1 MSVTGD
7 RLQDPG
13 ARQARAARILDAA
26 AELLLRHG
34 YRRVTVDDVAS
45 RAGIGKGTVYLHWK
59 TREDLFKAVF
69 EREVLE
75 AVGELVRTLREDPEA
90 WMLHRLAR
98 SYFLAIVRRPL
109 LKAVFLV
116 DTELLGKLARP
127 GSGAREQRHR
137 LASHAYLE
145 LLAEHGLLR
154 TDLSPDAIDYAF
166 MAMLEGFIQAE
177 AAVDEQLGSGIEE
190 RADVLALTVQ
200 RAFESGRS
208 LSPATGRAVAAQ
220 VADLFARVGESDR
233 GDLAPCPSS
242 GRCAAPG
249 VIAALVTGTSGDLRE
264 APISIAACSSSARGW
279 CNAATSDRTPAERRP
294 GRPPGRGHAAARAS
308 ASGITRAVAVAISA
322 SSPST
327 RTASRNTRSP
337 SRWTTRPL
345 AKILPGRSGRRKF
358 TLSCCVD

>member
-13 ARQARAARILDAA
+13 ARQARAERILDAA

-75 AVGELVRTLREDPEA
+75 AVDELVRTLREEPEA

-109 LKAVFLV
+109 LKAVFLA

-137 LASHAYLE
+137 LASHAYFE
-145 LLAEHGLLR
+145 LLAEHELLR
-154 TDLSPDAIDYAF
+154 TDLSPDAVDYAF

-190 RADVLALTVQ
+190 RADLLALTVQ

-233 GDLAPCPSS
+233 GDLAP
-242 GRCAAPG
+242 
-249 VIAALVTGTSGDLRE
+249 
-264 APISIAACSSSARGW
+264 
-279 CNAATSDRTPAERRP
+279 
-294 GRPPGRGHAAARAS
+294 
-308 ASGITRAVAVAISA
+308 
-322 SSPST
+322 
-327 RTASRNTRSP
+327 
-337 SRWTTRPL
+337 
-345 AKILPGRSGRRKF
+345 
-358 TLSCCVD
+358 

>member
-13 ARQARAARILDAA
+13 ARQARAERILDAA

-75 AVGELVRTLREDPEA
+75 AVDELVRTLREDPEA

-190 RADVLALTVQ
+190 RADLLALTVQ

-220 VADLFARVGESDR
+220 VTDLFARVGESDR
-233 GDLAPCPSS
+233 GDLAP
-242 GRCAAPG
+242 
-249 VIAALVTGTSGDLRE
+249 
-264 APISIAACSSSARGW
+264 
-279 CNAATSDRTPAERRP
+279 
-294 GRPPGRGHAAARAS
+294 
-308 ASGITRAVAVAISA
+308 
-322 SSPST
+322 
-327 RTASRNTRSP
+327 
-337 SRWTTRPL
+337 
-345 AKILPGRSGRRKF
+345 
-358 TLSCCVD
+358 

>member
-26 AELLLRHG
+26 TELLLRHG

-59 TREDLFKAVF
+59 TREELFKAVF

-75 AVGELVRTLREDPEA
+75 AVDELVRTLREDPEA
-90 WMLHRLAR
+90 WRLHRLAR
-98 SYFLAIVRRPL
+98 SYFLAIMRRPL
-109 LKAVFLV
+109 LKAVFLA
-116 DTELLGKLARP
+116 DAELLGKLARP

-137 LASHAYLE
+137 LASHAYFE

-154 TDLSPDAIDYAF
+154 TDLRPDAVAYAF

-177 AAVDEQLGSGIEE
+177 AAVDEQPGSGIEA
-190 RADVLALTVQ
+190 RADLLALTVQ

-208 LSPATGRAVAAQ
+208 LSPATGQAVAAQ

-233 GDLAPCPSS
+233 ADL
-242 GRCAAPG
+242 GPG
-249 VIAALVTGTSGDLRE
+249 EV
-264 APISIAACSSSARGW
+264 
-279 CNAATSDRTPAERRP
+279 
-294 GRPPGRGHAAARAS
+294 
-308 ASGITRAVAVAISA
+308 
-322 SSPST
+322 
-327 RTASRNTRSP
+327 
-337 SRWTTRPL
+337 
-345 AKILPGRSGRRKF
+345 
-358 TLSCCVD
+358 